1 MENLHTI
8 TFIRSGGRMEE
19 LETIRKML
27 QEEKVKSSSLE
38 VRVKQATEY
47 CEFIERDDKELTT
60 RDKLFIQTV
69 LQYLRGD

>member
-1 MENLHTI
+1 
-8 TFIRSGGRMEE
+8 MEE